1 MGFYKDKGY
10 LNEDI
15 TIFREVKIGEGD
27 FGDILQWNGTVSK
40 GLYQDE
46 TTVQFTNTK
55 EETKSTGFFIV
66 QEYIEIKDGSEELL
80 IQGNYSGLQTER
92 PQFARNIVKVEAIRR
107 VNEIKNGLQP
117 TEWKVYVKWKSLL
130 ILINYNMK

>member
-15 TIFREVKIGEGD
+15 TIFREVKIGEND

-40 GLYQDE
+40 GLYQDD
-46 TTVQFTNTK
+46 TSVQFTNTK
-55 EETKSTGFFIV
+55 EETKSTGFFII

-80 IQGNYSGLQTER
+80 IQGNYAGLQEER
-92 PQFARNIVKVEAIRR
+92 PQFARNIIKVEAIKR
-107 VNEIKNGLQP
+107 VNDYKNGLQP
-117 TEWKVYVKWKSLL
+117 TEWKVYVK
-130 ILINYNMK
+130 